1 MFYKCLLISAGCVV
15 LAGCNTVNKNIGTQ
29 APLLGETVAY
39 NAAVQTINPDPVY
52 PENAAEPGS
61 MGSHGVAAVRR
72 YRNDEV
78 NARHRRE
85 VSAARAGALSTTS
98 GVSQ

>member
-1 MFYKCLLISAGCVV
+1 MSYKYLLIAVSCVAV
-15 LAGCNTVNKNIGTQ
+15 AGCNTVNKNIGTQ
-29 APLLGETVAY
+29 APLLGEAVAY

-78 NARHRRE
+78 SARHRRE
-85 VSAARAGALSTTS
+85 VTAAQASALSTTS
-98 GVSQ
+98 GTSQ